1 MSISRFNLQTPASNA
16 QSFYDFLNTNKTGT
30 FLENTTI
37 ELSQDTSTL
46 TIATANATF
55 EIHIGSVAG
64 TNNIVTLTGDIVS
77 GLLAR
82 AGNSSTYA
90 ILMKEA
96 ILCNN
101 GLIINIFWEGHS
113 NSPEI
118 LLTIDNTGELAV
130 ILKSSSAFITGGSSA
145 SVATISGYRVTA
157 AGSSSEATVT
167 LTPQY
172 GAQKTSLAPIVPM
185 CNDNSISLPY
195 AYAALHTQ
203 APDVGLQS
211 MRMNGSNYITNGV
224 WYIKDGE

>member
-1 MSISRFNLQTPASNA
+1 MSISRFNLQTPANNA
-16 QSFYDFLNTNKTGT
+16 QLFYDFLNTNKVGT

-37 ELSQDTSTL
+37 ELSQDTNTL

-55 EIHIGSVAG
+55 EIYIGGVAG

-82 AGNSSTYA
+82 AGNNTTTV

-101 GLIINIFWEGHS
+101 GLIINIFWQGHS

-130 ILKSSSAFITGGSSA
+130 ILKSSSSFITGGTSA
-145 SVATISGYRVTA
+145 SIATISGYRVTA

-195 AYAALHTQ
+195 VFAALHTQ
-203 APDVGLQS
+203 AASQGIQA